1 MQLDFHAE
9 EIEGFISAV
18 NVVNFSIQNIKQ
30 VSNY

>member
-1 MQLDFHAE
+1 MQLDFHAG